1 MQEHILSD
9 SSSLSVYHFAVILF
23 CAIFFTNVVILSAAL
38 SAEKPAEHHHQHP
51 VAAPE
56 PATEEVGLDEHLGSR
71 IPLDAVFSDEQGNK
85 VRLGDLVT
93 GPAIL
98 LPVYYSCTNVCNYA
112 QGGLARILTSLR
124 EKPGSAYRIISISF
138 NQEETFEQAERT
150 RKMYLAAIGAPFPP
164 DGWRFLT
171 GDKKNIHLFTDAIGF
186 RFQQRG
192 HEFVHPV
199 ASVVVTGDGK
209 IVRYLY
215 GTTFL
220 AKDVSL
226 ALLEARDG
234 RIGKTI
240 RKAVDFCFTFDPAG
254 KTYVF
259 NILRVSATGVI
270 ITACCFLLFLLLAGN
285 KRNRKKSEEI

>member
-1 MQEHILSD
+1 MSNSTSRSFFHS
-9 SSSLSVYHFAVILF
+9 AVIMLCGLLLPF
-23 CAIFFTNVVILSAAL
+23 MGILSAAG
-38 SAEKPAEHHHQHP
+38 SAEKPAEQHHHT
-51 VAAPE
+51 VSAPQQS
-56 PATEEVGLDEHLGSR
+56 TEEVGLDEHLGNR
-71 IPLDAVFSDEQGNK
+71 IPLDTVFNDERGTK

-93 GPAIL
+93 GPTII
-98 LPVYYSCTNVCNYA
+98 LPVYYKCTNVCNYV
-112 QGGLARILTSLR
+112 QGGLAKILASLR

-138 NQEETFEQAERT
+138 DPDETFEHAERT
-150 RKMYLAAIGAPFPP
+150 KKMYLAAIGTPFPP

-171 GDKKNIHLFTDAIGF
+171 GDRKNIHLFTDAIGF

-192 HEFVHPV
+192 HEFIHPV
-199 ASVVVTGDGK
+199 ATVIVAGDGK
-209 IVRYLY
+209 IVRYLS

-259 NILRVSATGVI
+259 NILKVSATVVI

-285 KRNRKKSEEI
+285 RRNRKKSEDI